1 MSFDPGLLELR
12 VHERGVDQLVY
23 TFRSV
28 QDASEMAAFL
38 REFFPDA
45 EFILMPAR
53 H

>member
-1 MSFDPGLLELR
+1 MSYEPGLLELR
-12 VHERGVDQLVY
+12 VHERGEDQLIY

-28 QDASEMAAFL
+28 RDASEMAAFL

-45 EFILMPAR
+45 DFVLMPVR

>member
-1 MSFDPGLLELR
+1 MSYGPALLELR
-12 VHERGVDQLVY
+12 VHERGADQLIY

-28 QDASEMAAFL
+28 EDASEMAAFL

-45 EFILMPAR
+45 EFILMPVR